1 MTVRKHG
8 NLALPLA
15 ITVTINAVVTTIDVS
30 STTNYPEVPFILA
43 IERGTP
49 NEEVM
54 FCTAKGGNT
63 FTVVRG
69 YDGTT
74 AVSHDTGVFVEHAA
88 SAIDYREAGIARV
101 TTTER
106 DALTGEDLW
115 DGRVVWNSTDDQLEY
130 YFNAAWS
137 SVKATVVADI
147 PDLPA
152 SKITSGAFDEARIPS
167 LNADKITTGE
177 FDPSLIPNLDA
188 VKITTGVFLAVR
200 IPNLNASKITLGT
213 FDVAR
218 IPNLNA
224 SKITAGSL
232 NIARIPTNTS
242 QTSSSGAYVP
252 TIGTMNQKLKA
263 HTGHGAEIKVSTGAP
278 SGGQDGDIW
287 LQY

>member
-15 ITVTINAVVTTIDVS
+15 ITVTINAAATTIDVS
-30 STTNYPEVPFILA
+30 STTDYPEVPFILA

-54 FCTAKGGNT
+54 FCTAKGGT
-63 FTVVRG
+63 SFTVTRG

-74 AVSHDTGVFVEHAA
+74 AVGHDSGVYVEHVA
-88 SAIDYREAGIARV
+88 SAIDYREAGIVRV
-101 TTTER
+101 TTAER
-106 DALTGEDLW
+106 DSLAGEDLW
-115 DGRVVWNSTDDQLEY
+115 DGRVVWNSTDEQLEY
-130 YFNAAWS
+130 YFSAAWN
-137 SVKATVVADI
+137 SVGATSVSDI

-152 SKITSGAFDEARIPS
+152 SKITSGVFDVARIPD
-167 LNADKITTGE
+167 LNASKITTGE
-177 FDPSLIPNLDA
+177 FTAARIPNLDA
-188 VKITTGVFLAVR
+188 SKITTGILSAVR
-200 IPNLNASKITLGT
+200 IPNLSATKITTGT
-213 FDVAR
+213 FASDR

-224 SKITAGSL
+224 SKITAGIL
-232 NIARIPTNTS
+232 GITRIPTSTS

-252 TIGTMNQKLKA
+252 TLGTMNQKMKA
-263 HTGHGAEIKVSTGAP
+263 HTGHGAEILVSTGAP